1 MKPLVDGDLLVYE
14 AASSAEVGWKSEG
27 PAPWDY
33 VESLLE
39 LSMMN
44 ICASVKATEA
54 PLVFLSTDNNFR
66 YQLATVKPYKGN
78 RKHVERPFHYDNIRA
93 WIPMRWETII
103 CDGYEAD
110 DGLAMYQTKAIEK
123 GFETIICSRDKDL
136 RQVAGWHYT
145 WGRGGQDEIP
155 PGIVEEFGDITL
167 HERTVVP
174 TNPDKKPYKVYKI
187 KGDGLKFF
195 YAQCIMGDPVDNIPG
210 LKGAAEVAAYDLLKD
225 CKCERECHKAVLDA
239 YINMWGEDGKDRMLE
254 QARLLWLVREKT
266 NEGELIMWEHPVY

>member
-1 MKPLVDGDLLVYE
+1 VV
-14 AASSAEVGWKSEG
+14 SI
-27 PAPWDY
+27 
-33 VESLLE
+33 
-39 LSMMN
+39 N
-44 ICASVKATEA
+44 IFDFKTFF
-54 PLVFLSTDNNFR
+54 VFLSTDNNFR

-110 DGLAMYQTKAIEK
+110 DGFAMYQTKAIEK

-155 PGIVEEFGDITL
+155 PGIVEEFGHIVL
-167 HERTVVP
+167 HEREVVP
-174 TNPDKKPYKVYKI
+174 ISPDKKPYKAYKI

-195 YAQCIMGDPVDNIPG
+195 YAQCVMGDPVDNIPG
-210 LKGAAEVAAYDLLKD
+210 LKGAAAVAAYNLLKD
-225 CKCERECHKAVLDA
+225 CNSEVECHKAVLTA
-239 YINMWGEDGKDRMLE
+239 YNNIWGEDGKDHLLE
-254 QARLLWLVREKT
+254 QARLLWLIRET
-266 NEGELIMWEHPVY
+266 NNDGSLKMWEHPNY